1 MSPLAIAL
9 IVLGVIVFI
18 CLFFASYVKAAP
30 DEAIIISGA
39 RKEPKILIGKSG
51 IRIPFLQRK
60 DTLSLKLMSITI
72 NKSDAVPT
80 MDYVN
85 VKVNAVVTAKISDKE
100 DKLKAAAQNFLNMEA
115 TGRNASG
122 KQNQQQGIA
131 DMIDNILDGSLRE
144 IIGQI
149 DLETLVR
156 KRNEVAE
163 KVMTSAVK
171 DLDKLGIV
179 LETFNIQSFTDDVV
193 DPTTGK
199 HHSMIED
206 LGAEKTSVI
215 IKNAA
220 ISRAKA
226 SAETRIAE
234 SENDRIAN
242 EQEVANGLIIE
253 TRKND
258 LAIKKHEL
266 AQIEQTKK
274 ADADAAYA
282 IQEQKRQKE
291 INVAQADA
299 EVAKQEKEIEI
310 RERMVAVTEKE
321 LQANIEKKAEANR
334 KAQIQESDA
343 ELYKQ
348 QKAAEA
354 NLFAKQ
360 KEAESIELV
369 AKANRQK
376 AIYEADAV
384 KAAGIAEGEA
394 IQAKGLA
401 EAAAIDKKADA
412 MKKYGGAAIQE
423 MQLKTVEAYF
433 KVMPEIAGQLAVP
446 FSKIGEINMYGQGN
460 MQNLAG
466 GIMNTFTQVNDAL
479 RETAGINI
487 GSILNSFL
495 GAKMAGAG
503 QNAQAL
509 EEVTDVASGKD
520 LISKA
525 FDNSA
530 DPKAA
535 PQKPAVQPTVQPKV
549 AQTNKTQA
557 KTVKPNK
564 FNGLQFPDRNWEE

>member
-1 MSPLAIAL
+1 MSPLVIAL
-9 IVLGVIVFI
+9 IAVGAIFLIL
-18 CLFFASYVKAAP
+18 LFFASYVKAAP

-85 VKVNAVVTAKISDKE
+85 VKVNAVVTAKVSDNPE
-100 DKLKAAAQNFLNMEA
+100 KLRAAAQNFLNMEA
-115 TGRNASG
+115 TGKNAAG
-122 KQNQQQGIA
+122 KPNQQQGIA

-226 SAETRIAE
+226 RSETRIAE

-258 LAIKKHEL
+258 LEVKKHEL

-282 IQEQKRQKE
+282 IQQQKRQKE
-291 INVAQADA
+291 INIAQADA

-310 RERMVAVTEKE
+310 RERKVAVTEKE
-321 LQANIEKKAEANR
+321 LQANIEKKAEAER
-334 KAQIQESDA
+334 KAQIQASDA
-343 ELYKQ
+343 DLYKK

-354 NLFAKQ
+354 DLFSKK
-360 KEAESIELV
+360 KEAEAIEEI

-384 KAAGIAEGEA
+384 KAKGLAEGDA
-394 IQAKGLA
+394 IQAKGVA
-401 EAAAIDKKADA
+401 EATAIDKKADA
-412 MKKYGGAAIQE
+412 MKKYGEAAIQE

-433 KVMPEIAGQLAVP
+433 KVMPEIAGQLGVA
-446 FSKIGEINMYGQGN
+446 FSKISDIRMYGQGN

-479 RETAGINI
+479 KETAGINLS
-487 GSILNSFL
+487 GILNSFL

-503 QNAQAL
+503 NDCQKVEAETVETNSTKDAKAIL
-509 EEVTDVASGKD
+509 EEVVATK
-520 LISKA
+520 KEV
-525 FDNSA
+525 
-530 DPKAA
+530 AA
-535 PQKPAVQPTVQPKV
+535 PAQQKPVQAAKPVQ
-549 AQTNKTQA
+549 AQVKKTNSSLKS
-557 KTVKPNK
+557 
-564 FNGLQFPDRNWEE
+564 GMIFPDRNWE

>member
-1 MSPLAIAL
+1 MTPLTIAL
-9 IVLGVIVFI
+9 IATGVIFLI
-18 CLFFASYVKAAP
+18 LLFFASYVKAAP

-39 RKEPKILIGKSG
+39 RKEPKILIGRSG

-60 DTLSLKLMSITI
+60 DVLSLKLMSITI
-72 NKSDAVPT
+72 NKNEAVPT

-85 VKVNAVVTAKISDKE
+85 VKVNAVVTAKVSDKAE
-100 DKLKAAAQNFLNMEA
+100 KLKAAAQNFLNMEA
-115 TGRNASG
+115 TSKNAAAG
-122 KQNQQQGIA
+122 KASQQQGIA

-163 KVMTSAVK
+163 KVMSSAVK

-226 SAETRIAE
+226 GAETRIAI

-258 LAIKKHEL
+258 LEIKKHEL
-266 AQIEQTKK
+266 AQQEQTKK
-274 ADADAAYA
+274 ADADTAYA
-282 IQEQKRQKE
+282 IQQQKRQKE
-291 INVAQADA
+291 INIVQADA

-310 RERMVAVTEKE
+310 RERKVAVTEKE
-321 LQANIEKKAEANR
+321 LQATIEKKAEATR
-334 KAQIQESDA
+334 KAQIQEADA
-343 ELYKQ
+343 DLYKK

-354 NLFAKQ
+354 DLFTKK
-360 KEAESIELV
+360 KEAEGIEEM

-384 KAAGIAEGEA
+384 KAKGIAEGDA
-394 IQAKGLA
+394 IQAKGVA
-401 EAAAIDKKADA
+401 EATAIDKKADA

-423 MQLKTVEAYF
+423 MQLKTIEAYF
-433 KVMPEIAGQLAVP
+433 KVMPEIAGQLAIP

-479 RETAGINI
+479 QATAGINI
-487 GSILNSFL
+487 GNILNSFL
-495 GAKMAGAG
+495 GAKMAGVGA
-503 QNAQAL
+503 
-509 EEVTDVASGKD
+509 E
-520 LISKA
+520 
-525 FDNSA
+525 
-530 DPKAA
+530 
-535 PQKPAVQPTVQPKV
+535 VQPTAVVREEPTDAKAILEQVVASTPKSEPVKAQPKP
-549 AQTNKTQA
+549 AQTA
-557 KTVKPNK
+557 KPVQQPKIK
-564 FNGLQFPDRNWEE
+564 KIGGMEFRESNWE

>member
-1 MSPLAIAL
+1 MTPLTIAL
-9 IVLGVIVFI
+9 IATGVILLVL
-18 CLFFASYVKAAP
+18 LFFASYIKAAP

-39 RKEPKILIGKSG
+39 RKEPKILIGRSG

-60 DTLSLKLMSITI
+60 DVLSLKLMSITI
-72 NKSDAVPT
+72 NKNEAVPT

-85 VKVNAVVTAKISDKE
+85 VKVNAVVTAKVSDKAE
-100 DKLKAAAQNFLNMEA
+100 KLKAAAQNFLNMEA
-115 TGRNASG
+115 TSKNAAGRTS
-122 KQNQQQGIA
+122 QQQGIA

-163 KVMTSAVK
+163 KVMSSAVK

-226 SAETRIAE
+226 GAETRIAI

-258 LAIKKHEL
+258 LEIKKHEL
-266 AQIEQTKK
+266 AQQEQTKK
-274 ADADAAYA
+274 ADADTAYA
-282 IQEQKRQKE
+282 IQQQKRQKE
-291 INVAQADA
+291 INIVQADA

-310 RERMVAVTEKE
+310 RERKVAVTEKE
-321 LQANIEKKAEANR
+321 LQATIEKKAEANR
-334 KAQIQESDA
+334 KAQIQEADA
-343 ELYKQ
+343 DLYKK

-354 NLFAKQ
+354 DLFTKK
-360 KEAESIELV
+360 KEAEGIEEM

-384 KAAGIAEGEA
+384 KAKGIAEGDA
-394 IQAKGLA
+394 IQAKGVA
-401 EAAAIDKKADA
+401 EATAIDKKADA

-423 MQLKTVEAYF
+423 MQLKTIESYF
-433 KVMPEIAGQLAVP
+433 KVMPEIAGQLAIP

-479 RETAGINI
+479 KETAGINI

-495 GAKMAGAG
+495 GAKMAGVGA
-503 QNAQAL
+503 
-509 EEVTDVASGKD
+509 E
-520 LISKA
+520 
-525 FDNSA
+525 
-530 DPKAA
+530 
-535 PQKPAVQPTVQPKV
+535 VQPTTVVREEPTDAKAILEQVVAATPKAEPVKAQPKP
-549 AQTNKTQA
+549 AQPA
-557 KTVKPNK
+557 KPIQQPKIK
-564 FNGLQFPDRNWEE
+564 KIGGMEFRESNWEE

>member
-1 MSPLAIAL
+1 MTPLTIAL
-9 IVLGVIVFI
+9 IATGVILLVL
-18 CLFFASYVKAAP
+18 LFFASYIKAAP

-72 NKSDAVPT
+72 NKNEAVPT

-85 VKVNAVVTAKISDKE
+85 VKVNAVVTAKVSDKE
-100 DKLKAAAQNFLNMEA
+100 EKLKAAAQNFLNMEA
-115 TGRNASG
+115 TSKNAAGRTS
-122 KQNQQQGIA
+122 QQGIA

-163 KVMTSAVK
+163 KVMSSAVK

-226 SAETRIAE
+226 GAETRIAI

-258 LAIKKHEL
+258 LEIKKHEL
-266 AQIEQTKK
+266 AQQEQTKK
-274 ADADAAYA
+274 ADADTAYA
-282 IQEQKRQKE
+282 IQQQKRQKE
-291 INVAQADA
+291 INIVQADA

-310 RERMVAVTEKE
+310 RERKVAVTEKE
-321 LQANIEKKAEANR
+321 LQATIEKKAEANR
-334 KAQIQESDA
+334 KAQIQEADA
-343 ELYKQ
+343 DLYKK

-354 NLFAKQ
+354 DLFTKK
-360 KEAESIELV
+360 KEAEGIEEM

-384 KAAGIAEGEA
+384 KAKGIAEGDA
-394 IQAKGLA
+394 IQAKGVA
-401 EAAAIDKKADA
+401 EATAIDKKADA

-423 MQLKTVEAYF
+423 MQLKTIEAYF
-433 KVMPEIAGQLAVP
+433 KVMPEIAGQLAIP

-479 RETAGINI
+479 KETAGINI

-503 QNAQAL
+503 TEAQPVTVVRDEPTDTKAIL
-509 EEVTDVASGKD
+509 EQVA
-520 LISKA
+520 A
-525 FDNSA
+525 A
-530 DPKAA
+530 TPKAEPVKA
-535 PQKPAVQPTVQPKV
+535 QPKPAQTAKPVQQPKI
-549 AQTNKTQA
+549 K
-557 KTVKPNK
+557 KIGGME
-564 FNGLQFPDRNWEE
+564 FRESNWEE

>member
-1 MSPLAIAL
+1 MTPLTIAL
-9 IVLGVIVFI
+9 IATGVILLI
-18 CLFFASYVKAAP
+18 LLFFASYIKAAP

-39 RKEPKILIGKSG
+39 RKEPKILIGRSG

-60 DTLSLKLMSITI
+60 DVLSLKLMSITI
-72 NKSDAVPT
+72 NKNEAVPT

-85 VKVNAVVTAKISDKE
+85 VKVNAVVTAKVSDKE
-100 DKLKAAAQNFLNMEA
+100 EKLKAAAQNFLNMEA
-115 TGRNASG
+115 TSKNAAAG
-122 KQNQQQGIA
+122 KSSQQGIA

-163 KVMTSAVK
+163 KVMSSAVK

-226 SAETRIAE
+226 GAETRIAI

-258 LAIKKHEL
+258 LDIKKHEL
-266 AQIEQTKK
+266 AQLEQTKK
-274 ADADAAYA
+274 ADADTAYA
-282 IQEQKRQKE
+282 IQQQKRQKE
-291 INVAQADA
+291 INIVQADA

-310 RERMVAVTEKE
+310 RERKVAVTEKE
-321 LQANIEKKAEANR
+321 LQATIEKKAEANR
-334 KAQIQESDA
+334 KAQIQEADA
-343 ELYKQ
+343 DLYKK

-354 NLFAKQ
+354 DLFTKK
-360 KEAESIELV
+360 KEAEGIEEM

-384 KAAGIAEGEA
+384 KAKGIAEGDA
-394 IQAKGLA
+394 IQAKGVA
-401 EAAAIDKKADA
+401 EATAIDKKADA

-423 MQLKTVEAYF
+423 MQLKTIEAYF
-433 KVMPEIAGQLAVP
+433 KVMPEIAGQLAIP

-479 RETAGINI
+479 KETAGINI

-503 QNAQAL
+503 TEAQPVTVVRDEPTDTKAIL
-509 EEVTDVASGKD
+509 EQVA
-520 LISKA
+520 A
-525 FDNSA
+525 A
-530 DPKAA
+530 TPKAEPVKA
-535 PQKPAVQPTVQPKV
+535 QPKPAQTAKPVQQPKI
-549 AQTNKTQA
+549 K
-557 KTVKPNK
+557 KIGGME
-564 FNGLQFPDRNWEE
+564 FRESNWEE

>member
-1 MSPLAIAL
+1 MSPLVIAL
-9 IVLGVIVFI
+9 IAVGAIFLVL
-18 CLFFASYVKAAP
+18 LFFASYVKAAP

-85 VKVNAVVTAKISDKE
+85 VKVNAVVTAKVSDNPA
-100 DKLKAAAQNFLNMEA
+100 KLKAAAQNFLNMEA
-115 TGRNASG
+115 TGKNAAG
-122 KQNQQQGIA
+122 KPNQQQGIA

-220 ISRAKA
+220 ISRSKA
-226 SAETRIAE
+226 RSETRIAE

-258 LAIKKHEL
+258 LEVKKHEL

-282 IQEQKRQKE
+282 IQQQKRQKE
-291 INVAQADA
+291 INIAQADA

-310 RERMVAVTEKE
+310 RERKVAVTEKE
-321 LQANIEKKAEANR
+321 LQANIEKKAEAER
-334 KAQIQESDA
+334 KAQIQASDA
-343 ELYKQ
+343 DLYKK

-354 NLFAKQ
+354 ELFSKK
-360 KEAESIELV
+360 KEAEAIEEI

-384 KAAGIAEGEA
+384 KAKGLAEGYA
-394 IQAKGLA
+394 IQAKGVA
-401 EAAAIDKKADA
+401 EATAIDKKADA
-412 MKKYGGAAIQE
+412 MKKYGSAAIQE

-433 KVMPEIAGQLAVP
+433 KVMPEIAGQLGVA
-446 FSKIGEINMYGQGN
+446 FSKISDIRMYGQGN

-479 RETAGINI
+479 KETAGINLS
-487 GSILNSFL
+487 GILNSFL

-503 QNAQAL
+503 NDCQKVEA
-509 EEVTDVASGKD
+509 E
-520 LISKA
+520 
-525 FDNSA
+525 SA
-530 DPKAA
+530 DTKGPQAILEQVVAA
-535 PQKPAVQPTVQPKV
+535 PAQQKPVQ
-549 AQTNKTQA
+549 AA
-557 KTVKPNK
+557 KPVFQHNTRNIVKN
-564 FNGLQFPDRNWEE
+564 NTSVHNI

>member
-1 MSPLAIAL
+1 MTPLVIAL
-9 IVLGVIVFI
+9 IATGVIFLI
-18 CLFFASYVKAAP
+18 LLFVASYVKAAP

-39 RKEPKILIGKSG
+39 RKEPKILIGRSG
-51 IRIPFLQRK
+51 LRIPFLQRK
-60 DTLSLKLMSITI
+60 DVLSLKLMSITI
-72 NKSDAVPT
+72 NKNEAVPT

-85 VKVNAVVTAKISDKE
+85 VKVNAVVTAKVSDKE
-100 DKLKAAAQNFLNMEA
+100 EKLKAAAQNFLNMEA
-115 TGRNASG
+115 TSKNAATG
-122 KQNQQQGIA
+122 KASQQQGIA

-163 KVMTSAVK
+163 KVMSSAVK

-242 EQEVANGLIIE
+242 EQEVANGLIIAS
-253 TRKND
+253 RQND

-266 AQIEQTKK
+266 AQQEQTKK

-282 IQEQKRQKE
+282 IQQQKRQKE

-310 RERMVAVTEKE
+310 RERKVAVTEKE
-321 LQANIEKKAEANR
+321 LQANIEKTAEAER
-334 KAQIQESDA
+334 KAQIQAADA
-343 ELYKQ
+343 DLYKK

-354 NLFAKQ
+354 DLFTKK
-360 KEAESIELV
+360 KEAEGIEEI

-384 KAAGIAEGEA
+384 KAKGLAEGEA
-394 IQAKGLA
+394 IQAKGVA
-401 EAAAIDKKADA
+401 EATAIDKKADA
-412 MKKYGGAAIQE
+412 MKKYEGAAIQE

-466 GIMNTFTQVNDAL
+466 GIMNTFKQVNDAL
-479 RETAGINI
+479 KETAGINL
-487 GSILNSFL
+487 GSIMNSFL

-503 QNAQAL
+503 AEVQPVTVVRDEQKDAKAIL
-509 EEVTDVASGKD
+509 EQVVAS
-520 LISKA
+520 
-525 FDNSA
+525 
-530 DPKAA
+530 A
-535 PQKPAVQPTVQPKV
+535 PQAEPVKKEQPKPAQTAKPVQQSKV
-549 AQTNKTQA
+549 KQVNPRIGGMA
-557 KTVKPNK
+557 
-564 FNGLQFPDRNWEE
+564 FNDRNWEE

>member
-1 MSPLAIAL
+1 MTPLTIAL
-9 IVLGVIVFI
+9 IATGVILLVL
-18 CLFFASYVKAAP
+18 LFFASYIKAAP

-39 RKEPKILIGKSG
+39 RKEPKILIGRSG

-60 DTLSLKLMSITI
+60 DVLSLKLMSITI
-72 NKSDAVPT
+72 NKNEAVPT

-85 VKVNAVVTAKISDKE
+85 VKVNAVVTAKVSDKAE
-100 DKLKAAAQNFLNMEA
+100 KLKAAAQNFLNMEA
-115 TGRNASG
+115 TSKNAAGRTS
-122 KQNQQQGIA
+122 QQQGIA

-163 KVMTSAVK
+163 KVMSSAVK

-226 SAETRIAE
+226 GAETRIAI

-258 LAIKKHEL
+258 LEIKKHEL
-266 AQIEQTKK
+266 AQQEQTKK
-274 ADADAAYA
+274 ADADTAYA
-282 IQEQKRQKE
+282 IQQQKRQKE
-291 INVAQADA
+291 INIVQADA

-310 RERMVAVTEKE
+310 RERKVAVTEKE
-321 LQANIEKKAEANR
+321 LQATIEKKAEANR
-334 KAQIQESDA
+334 KAQIQEADA
-343 ELYKQ
+343 DLYKK

-354 NLFAKQ
+354 DLFTKK
-360 KEAESIELV
+360 KEAEGIEEM

-384 KAAGIAEGEA
+384 KAKGIAEGDA
-394 IQAKGLA
+394 IQAKGVA
-401 EAAAIDKKADA
+401 EATAIDKKADA

-423 MQLKTVEAYF
+423 MQLKTIEAYF
-433 KVMPEIAGQLAVP
+433 KVMPEIAGQLAIP

-479 RETAGINI
+479 KETAGINI

-503 QNAQAL
+503 TEAQPVTVVRDEPTDTKAIL
-509 EEVTDVASGKD
+509 EQVA
-520 LISKA
+520 A
-525 FDNSA
+525 A
-530 DPKAA
+530 TPKAEPVKA
-535 PQKPAVQPTVQPKV
+535 QPKPAQTAKPVQQPKI
-549 AQTNKTQA
+549 K
-557 KTVKPNK
+557 KIGGME
-564 FNGLQFPDRNWEE
+564 FRESNWEE